1 MACQLMVDRKLL
13 TSFGVQKSATK
24 RHILEPLRYG
34 LREDLPH
41 EEKLRGENN
50 KGAVS
55 GVTSKLSVS
64 HDTVNLVGIS
74 EGFLEEIWVK
84 SEALL
89 LEPLSCQS
97 AWF

>member
-13 TSFGVQKSATK
+13 TSFGVQKSAVK
-24 RHILEPLRYG
+24 RHILEPLQYG

-41 EEKLRGENN
+41 EEKLRGEDN
-50 KGAVS
+50 KVQYQGS
-55 GVTSKLSVS
+55 LQSCHVS
-64 HDTVNLVGIS
+64 HDTVKLVGIS
-74 EGFLEEIWVK
+74 ESFLEEIWVK